1 MKTRYADEMLWV
13 RAGRGH
19 PRQLF
24 AYAEPLKHDAPAA
37 HEEPIRWARDEQGR
51 WYSFSRFGDAVV
63 ESLTGTWFRIL
74 GKAG

>member
-1 MKTRYADEMLWV
+1 MKTRYADDMLWV
-13 RAGRGH
+13 RAAKGH

-24 AYAEPLKHDAPAA
+24 TYQERRTNEAQAECA
-37 HEEPIRWARDEQGR
+37 ERIRWARDDQGR

>member
-13 RAGRGH
+13 RAGKGN

-24 AYAEPLKHDAPAA
+24 AYEETLMHDAKAGR
-37 HEEPIRWARDEQGR
+37 EERIRWARDEQGR

>member
-13 RAGRGH
+13 RAGKGH

-24 AYAEPLKHDAPAA
+24 AYQERRNHAAPAER
-37 HEEPIRWARDEQGR
+37 EERIRWARDDQGR

-63 ESLTGTWFRIL
+63 ESLTGTWFRIV
-74 GKAG
+74 GKVG